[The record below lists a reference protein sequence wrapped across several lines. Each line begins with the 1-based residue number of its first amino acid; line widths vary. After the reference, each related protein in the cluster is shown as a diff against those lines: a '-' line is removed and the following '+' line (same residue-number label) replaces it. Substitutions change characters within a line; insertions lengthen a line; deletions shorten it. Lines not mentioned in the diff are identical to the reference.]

1 MDGKVEKKRRG
12 ILLFFMIFLIIA
24 VSSQGDAQEG
34 IQGNLRP
41 GSMLPRILFR
51 ASSPEDSRYLGIG
64 KKKVFT
70 FQDISAE
77 VLLVDYINTNCS
89 NCNRSAPIF
98 VELHRKIEEDFLLR
112 GKVKIIAI
120 GAGDTQ
126 TEVNSFKGNFKIPF
140 PIFPDE
146 EYKAHDAVGAPRVP
160 FLVIARRGSQWKWVV
175 VDTRLGMIDEDE
187 YKSTTYLEED
197 WLVLKAEGG
206 ISSLDGFLEELRGI
220 LSTKGEPDRSKGKK
234 RR

>member
-1 MDGKVEKKRRG
+1 MGRKVEKKRTG
-12 ILLFFMIFLIIA
+12 IWLFFMIFLIGA
-24 VSSQGDAQEG
+24 VSSQGNAQEG
-34 IQGNLRP
+34 SQGNLRP

-51 ASSPEDSRYLGIG
+51 VSSPENSHYLGIG
-64 KKKVFT
+64 KKKVFA
-70 FQDISAE
+70 FEDISAK

-89 NCNRSAPIF
+89 NCIRSAPIF
-98 VELHRKIEEDFLLR
+98 VELYRKIEEDSLLR
-112 GKVKIIAI
+112 GKVKMLAI

-126 TEVNSFKGNFKIPF
+126 TEVNYFKENFKVPY

-160 FLVIARRGSQWKWVV
+160 FLVIARRDSQGKWVV
-175 VDTRLGMIDEDE
+175 VDTRLGMIGEGE
-187 YKSTTYLEED
+187 YRSTTYLEED

-206 ISSLDGFLEELRGI
+206 ISSLDDFLEELRGI
-220 LSTKGEPDRSKGKK
+220 LSIKEEPDRSKGKK